1 MAKVDFCFGLC
12 WQVAESLSNK
22 STNDKA
28 LVILTYFVVVLCHS
42 LVILSETKY
51 PFCHT
56 CLALPTYFCHTE
68 RSEVSIKSKRVL
80 NSVDISLTLNMTR
93 VCCHCSTKMLFTRH
107 CERAIRRAWQSTN
120 LNANL
125 PLDCHEFA
133 RSRFANSRNDKILV
147 ILINS
152 FALT

>member
-68 RSEVSIKSKRVL
+68 RSEVSKNGKF
-80 NSVDISLTLNMTR
+80 SLICVNFRPFHSLKMTKCA
-93 VCCHCSTKMLFTRH
+93 VIASFNK
-107 CERAIRRAWQSTN
+107 IIAWQTIKFRLSSK
-120 LNANL
+120 
-125 PLDCHEFA
+125 F
-133 RSRFANSRNDKILV
+133 V
-147 ILINS
+147 ILS
-152 FALT
+152 FRKKAKYPFAKPFFA